1 MSKLVQIGIVVG
13 LLTSCAHHPARVR
26 CQDHL
31 QPINPVTSAH
41 GEEPSPATHALPP
54 GEPHEP

>member
-1 MSKLVQIGIVVG
+1 MSKLLQIGIVVG

-31 QPINPVTSAH
+31 QPINPVASAH
-41 GEEPSPATHALPP
+41 GEKPSSAMHAQPS
-54 GEPHEP
+54 GENP